1 MTSIIVD
8 SHRALTDVVPLV
20 QFRLAGL
27 RGRSR
32 RAAGV
37 AAVVIAGL
45 TLAAMVVPAFVPG
58 AVDSPQAENIVVLLP
73 TAYLA
78 FLVATTIAL
87 TVASG
92 GRELLPRDE
101 GVAFP
106 ISPTTDH
113 LGALLLAPLNI
124 AWLMQAWAI
133 LGATAYVVGPSGLAA
148 AQVTALLWLV
158 TATAVA
164 QLVAWCVEWVRRGRH
179 GLLLVRVSGVALA
192 LAAAGLVATG
202 LVTALLDRS
211 PLWRVVLVALSG
223 SDGGWG
229 RWLVG
234 SLLLLATGAAAVA
247 LGAGVAH
254 GVARR
259 PARDESRAEGRT
271 VSARPEPRSEL
282 GALVRTDR
290 ASVWRSVPLR
300 RGLVVI
306 ALLPGSIAAAGR
318 LEWGILPVL
327 PGIVAAGAALLFSVN
342 AWCLD
347 ESGALWR
354 ESLPVRPRVMFAAR
368 VLVQLEL
375 LGLAGLL
382 TVLVAGSRAG
392 GAPTGAEVAS
402 LAGTVV
408 VVSVQ
413 VVARTMSWSV
423 RRPFAVDLRSAR
435 AAPAPPLSMASYSAY
450 LALTS
455 TLTGLLF
462 TLTARAGGPMPA
474 LLVALPL
481 LLLAVRRLLITAR
494 AWETPAVRAQVVA
507 TVSVC

>member
-1 MTSIIVD
+1 MTSFIVD
-8 SHRALTDVVPLV
+8 SRRALTDVVPLV

-45 TLAAMVVPAFVPG
+45 TLAAMVVPAIVPG

-78 FLVATTIAL
+78 FLVATAIAL

-113 LGALLLAPLNI
+113 LGALLLAALNI

-133 LGATAYVVGPSGLAA
+133 LGATAYVVGPGGLAA

-164 QLVAWCVEWVRRGRH
+164 QLVAWGVEWVRRGRH

-234 SLLLLATGAAAVA
+234 SLLLAAGAAAVA

-259 PARDESRAEGRT
+259 PTRDESRAEGRI

-282 GALVRTDR
+282 GVLVRTDR

-450 LALTS
+450 LDRKS
-455 TLTGLLF
+455 
-462 TLTARAGGPMPA
+462 
-474 LLVALPL
+474 
-481 LLLAVRRLLITAR
+481 
-494 AWETPAVRAQVVA
+494 VV
-507 TVSVC
+507 